1 MKGMDNHR
9 IKKGSMRFVYTF
21 LFVAISLNAVAQS
34 LLLRKAELAQNKGD
48 YAGAVSLY
56 DQAISR
62 GYELRDSDKEQ
73 LARLYYALGAYD
85 QSRTYYQMV
94 EEQDSLSATDL
105 FNYSHALSV
114 LGDKSGSGRV
124 VASLKRLYPEDD
136 RVSLLDDESALR
148 NVTLYDDFHVL
159 QDSVGKIVQ
168 VIEQD
173 GVAYGMR
180 LGDRYDELV
189 SLSDLSSVDSLL
201 FSAWDFNQGGIVFL
215 NEDALI
221 LTLNLNRKGKMV
233 FDEDERSSLQLY
245 KIERDSSGNWSDPD
259 YLSLNMDGYNTANP
273 ALSPAGDYL
282 YFASDRPGGYGQS
295 DIYRVAV
302 DQEGSFG
309 TVENLGASV
318 NTAGRESH
326 VFVDEEGLL
335 YISSDGYPGK
345 GGMDVYGVD
354 LASEEVKVFNV
365 GSPINTV
372 YNDYAYS
379 RYGTKGYV
387 STDRAGYLATWAYDL
402 QAPIELTDQ
411 VEAQIDLGLPN
422 AVSFQEPIKLKVTDT
437 QSGALVWESSLD
449 RLTSDKIKVEGLT
462 YGKSYRFEA
471 AGMDQISVAPQDFVA
486 TNSPVKANVLTAAA
500 GVTSSSVSVALPA
513 AAVAGAVELVVKD
526 QQGLVVYTE
535 KFSSQPGS
543 VTLPKMVYGKP
554 YSLLLKGDNEEVL
567 TGQLQINN
575 VSQVSRLSLMGPVK
589 LNSSLSI
596 TDQAGLAPLLFDFDR
611 ASLKLSQQEIDAYL
625 SLLSQAKTVRLEG
638 YTDRQGDADYNLGLA
653 QRRVDFIAEL
663 FKSAGLQVT
672 MITQAKGEENPVVD
686 CGEDGMSCSIETRR
700 KNRRVEVFLEF

>member
-1 MKGMDNHR
+1 MNKHI
-9 IKKGSMRFVYTF
+9 IKKGSMRFIYTF
-21 LFVAISLNAVAQS
+21 LFVAISLNGVAQS
-34 LLLRKAELAQNKGD
+34 SLLRKAGLAQNKGD

-62 GYELRDSDKEQ
+62 GYELIDSDKEQ

-85 QSRTYYQMV
+85 QSRTYYQMI

-114 LGDKSGSGRV
+114 LGDKSGSDRV
-124 VASLKRLYPEDD
+124 VASLKRLYPEDG
-136 RVSLLDDESALR
+136 RVSLLDNESVLR

-159 QDSVGKIVQ
+159 VDSVGRIVQ

-189 SLSDLSSVDSLL
+189 SLTDLSSADSLL
-201 FSAWDFNQGGIVFL
+201 FSEWDFNQGGIVFMG
-215 NEDALI
+215 EDELL

-245 KIERDSSGNWSDPD
+245 KIVRDSSGNWSDPE
-259 YLSLNMDGYNTANP
+259 YLSINVDGYNTANP
-273 ALSPAGDYL
+273 ALSVSGDYL

-302 DQEGSFG
+302 DQEGNFG
-309 TVENLGASV
+309 AVENLGDQV

-326 VFVDEEGLL
+326 VFIDEEGLL
-335 YISSDGYPGK
+335 YFSSDGYPGK

-354 LASEEVKVFNV
+354 LSSEEVQVFNI

-379 RYGTKGYV
+379 RYGTRGYV

-411 VEAQIDLGLPN
+411 VDAQIDLGLAN
-422 AVSFQEPIKLKVTDT
+422 AVSFEKPIKLKVIDT
-437 QSGALVWESSLD
+437 QSGALVWEASLD

-471 AGMDQISVAPQDFVA
+471 AGMDQISLTPKEFVA
-486 TNSPVKANVLTAAA
+486 TNSPVKANVLSATTD
-500 GVTSSSVSVALPA
+500 VISSSVRLDLSATTPLE
-513 AAVAGAVELVVKD
+513 GGVEVIVKD
-526 QQGLVVYTE
+526 QDGAVVYSDS
-535 KFSSQPGS
+535 FSKQPGS
-543 VTLPKMVYGKP
+543 LTIPNVLYGSA
-554 YSLLLKGDNEEVL
+554 YTVLVKGSSARVI
-567 TGQLQINN
+567 TGQLQVNG
-575 VSQVSRLSLMGPVK
+575 VSEAQGLGLSNALV
-589 LNSSLSI
+589 LNSDASL

-611 ASLKLSQQEIDAYL
+611 ASLKLSQQEIEAYL

-638 YTDRQGDADYNLGLA
+638 YTDRQGDSVYNLGLA
-653 QRRVDFIAEL
+653 ERRVAFIAEL
-663 FKSAGLQVT
+663 FKEAGLQVALT
-672 MITQAKGEENPVVD
+672 TQAKGEENPVVD

-700 KNRRVEVFLEF
+700 KNRRVEVFVEF